1 MKNNLLFSDI
11 GIYLVFE
18 SLPCPAPVQLQP
30 LSDRVEDMRRDG
42 QVPQWQEPGSRR
54 ARVGGAGQPRRGGQH
69 WLGGA
74 VRLQELVRH
83 QRGSDERRTIMSAI
97 EIVSAFC
104 FWFQKPC
111 WRPRHDFQR
120 YVSVV
125 NASKHRLGCEAPLGT
140 QFRDTGSFQLIVCS
154 TYLCLIIIWVTENL
168 LCLGSD

>member
-42 QVPQWQEPGSRR
+42 QVPQWQEPGPGS
-54 ARVGGAGQPRRGGQH
+54 ALVGGAGQPGRGGQH
-69 WLGGA
+69 RLRGA

-125 NASKHRLGCEAPLGT
+125 NASKHRLGCEAPLYT
-140 QFRDTGSFQLIVCS
+140 QFLKLNIFETLVAFSWLFAALIYV
-154 TYLCLIIIWVTENL
+154 
-168 LCLGSD
+168 

>member
-18 SLPCPAPVQLQP
+18 NLPCPAPVQLQP

-42 QVPQWQEPGSRR
+42 QVPQRQEPGPRR
-54 ARVGGAGQPRRGGQH
+54 ARVGGAGQPGGGGQH
-69 WLGGA
+69 RLGGA

-120 YVSVV
+120 YVSVR
-125 NASKHRLGCEAPLGT
+125 NASIQRLGCEAPLCT
-140 QFRDTGSFQLIVCS
+140 QFLKLNICETLVAFSWLFAALIYV
-154 TYLCLIIIWVTENL
+154 
-168 LCLGSD
+168 

>member
-42 QVPQWQEPGSRR
+42 QVPQRQEPGPGS
-54 ARVGGAGQPRRGGQH
+54 ARVSRAGQPGRGGQH
-69 WLGGA
+69 CLGGA

-83 QRGSDERRTIMSAI
+83 QHGSDERRTTMSAI

-104 FWFQKPC
+104 F
-111 WRPRHDFQR
+111 
-120 YVSVV
+120 
-125 NASKHRLGCEAPLGT
+125 
-140 QFRDTGSFQLIVCS
+140 
-154 TYLCLIIIWVTENL
+154 
-168 LCLGSD
+168 